1 MCVQFYFVLY
11 IKKSQFASYT
21 RLQHMCI
28 QFFALYVKMP
38 GTIVYIVSTCHDIQL
53 YNTKERIQFC
63 FFVFHYC
70 IHIRCFILFTNGDRV
85 TRRAAVTC
93 QCVVK
98 QLYQV
103 RSIQR
108 INHMVSEF
116 ADKNQVCS
124 IQRIKHMFSE
134 FANIGKLSTA

>member
-38 GTIVYIVSTCHDIQL
+38 GTIVYVVSTCHDIQL
-53 YNTKERIQFC
+53 YNTNERIQFC

-70 IHIRCFILFTNGDRV
+70 IHIRCFILFPNGDRV
-85 TRRAAVTC
+85 TRRAAVMC
-93 QCVVK
+93 
-98 QLYQV
+98 LY
-103 RSIQR
+103 
-108 INHMVSEF
+108 VSPF
-116 ADKNQVCS
+116 AWY
-124 IQRIKHMFSE
+124 ILLIAYIFI
-134 FANIGKLSTA
+134 ANIILYSFEFWGQWETWYWLFHTF